1 MNYNQTNGIAE
12 DATIRHLLGP
22 VEEMMQEG
30 GATEVVINEPGFGF
44 IESNGQW
51 QERTLPEMTFEKCF
65 SLGIAIAQ
73 YTNQLLSPEQ
83 PIMSA
88 SLPRGERIQVVIPP
102 ACERNTVSITIRIPS
117 SATKSMEDYE
127 NDGMF
132 SDIITA
138 KRTLSAQ
145 DMELKGLLETKNY
158 RAFFEKAILSKKN
171 IAIVGDTGSG
181 KTTFMKTICQLIPTD
196 ERIITIED
204 VRELF
209 LLKHRNRVHLTYS
222 SQGGGLSK
230 IDPATLV
237 KSTMRMKPDRV
248 LPAELRGAEAFD
260 FVDLLTTG
268 HAGSITS
275 FHAENCGVAFERFAL
290 MCKKHENANT
300 YTHSE
305 LLRLLH
311 MTVDVIAHVERRGS
325 TRRFSEIY
333 FDPEKKLGFREGH

>member
-1 MNYNQTNGIAE
+1 MNSNQTNNIAE
-12 DATIRHLLGP
+12 DASIRHLLGP
-22 VEEMMQEG
+22 ITAMMEEG

-44 IESNGQW
+44 IERGGEW
-51 QERTLPEMTFEKCF
+51 EERALPDMTFKKCNA
-65 SLGIAIAQ
+65 LGIAIAQ
-73 YTNQLLSPEQ
+73 YTQQKLSPEH

-88 SLPRGERIQVVIPP
+88 SLPRGERIQVVVPP
-102 ACERNTVSITIRIPS
+102 ACERDSVSITIRVPS
-117 SATKSMEDYE
+117 SATKTMEEYE
-127 NDGMF
+127 ADGMF
-132 SDIITA
+132 GEIITA
-138 KRTLSAQ
+138 KRTLNQ
-145 DMELKGLLETKNY
+145 HDIELKNLLEAKDY
-158 RAFFEKAILSKKN
+158 KSFFEKAVLYKKN

-181 KTTFMKTICQLIPTD
+181 KTTFMKTICQLIPTN

-222 SQGGGLSK
+222 STGGGMAK

-275 FHAENCGVAFERFAL
+275 FHAESCGVAFERFAL
-290 MCKKHENANT
+290 MCKKHEKANT
-300 YTHSE
+300 YTHAE

-311 MTVDVIAHVERRGS
+311 MTVDVIAHIARDGS
-325 TRRFSEIY
+325 KRRFTEVY
-333 FDPEKKLGFREGH
+333 YDPEKKLNIKDGH